1 MGLGCHIVGP
11 ALAVLK
17 ADLQE
22 EAPFSPKEKRETT
35 GSCVPAYQREAPRGP
50 EVSCSF
56 MKHSLFVGSSC
67 LPPSQH
73 L

>member
-22 EAPFSPKEKRETT
+22 EAPFSPKEKHETT
-35 GSCVPAYQREAPRGP
+35 EAACQPINVKPQGGLKSHVR
-50 EVSCSF
+50 S
-56 MKHSLFVGSSC
+56 
-67 LPPSQH
+67 
-73 L
+73 